1 MEIYHPPEMLS
12 VQAGNEHPTL
22 ERLYMLNLDFSSV
35 PSREPLD
42 EGVYLIS
49 IAKVEEKISSAGNPM
64 LSMEYDVIGV
74 DGNRKLWDNYVL
86 TDKTLWKLKE
96 LLNAL
101 DMDTSAIVELDVQE
115 LVGSQLQAKV
125 IQETYNGE
133 IVNRV
138 KKVMP
143 V

>member
-1 MEIYHPPEMLS
+1 
-12 VQAGNEHPTL
+12 
-22 ERLYMLNLDFSSV
+22 
-35 PSREPLD
+35 
-42 EGVYLIS
+42 
-49 IAKVEEKISSAGNPM
+49 
-64 LSMEYDVIGV
+64 MEYDVIGV